1 MWRCFVYAEDQHRI
15 YLGVGLGNR
24 GFDDRY
30 PAVFQP
36 GGELLPP
43 DAQAPAQTRDQA
55 TSKGETADDSL
66 PSPTA
71 GPGAVGDPS
80 FLKQQQRLDVPLES
94 VESITTPSP
103 WSFRTWLAGL
113 GAALLSTGAGAFC
126 LTVGIWVPS
135 ARRID
140 ATQESMYG
148 STSWGMNMA
157 EAGIPLITASIA
169 MLALLFIL
177 GSRHSRSMERL
188 LRICAAAVGVSS
200 LVLAAIAMF
209 ADRAFP
215 NAVYIEAEENA
226 YAPMQIWSLA
236 TGAARL
242 PLTALG
248 LSILVVVWLLPTIN
262 RHEQTRSRAMKSGL
276 VLLAVGFI
284 MIFAPQQFPDAT
296 SVHIS
301 SSNGIAFPSPPWT
314 HSVKDVA
321 SAVVFVGAASLL
333 LGVVFMLTPSRKQN
347 QLEASEEP
355 DTLKI

>member
-1 MWRCFVYAEDQHRI
+1 M
-15 YLGVGLGNR
+15 
-24 GFDDRY
+24 
-30 PAVFQP
+30 FQP

-43 DAQAPAQTRDQA
+43 DAQTLAQTRDQA
-55 TSKGETADDSL
+55 NSKGETADDGL
-66 PSPTA
+66 PSPAA
-71 GPGAVGDPS
+71 GPGTGGRTF
-80 FLKQQQRLDVPLES
+80 FLKQQQRLAEPLES

-103 WSFRTWLAGL
+103 WSLRTWLAGL
-113 GAALLSTGAGAFC
+113 GAALLTMGAGVFC
-126 LTVGIWVPS
+126 LTVGIWFPS
-135 ARRID
+135 ARRVG
-140 ATQESMYG
+140 ASQESMYG

-169 MLALLFIL
+169 LLALLFVL
-177 GSRHSRSMERL
+177 GSRHSRSKKRL
-188 LRICAAAVGVSS
+188 LRICAAMVGVSC

-226 YAPMQIWSLA
+226 YAPMQIWSLT

-248 LSILVVVWLLPTIN
+248 LSILVVVWLLPTIS
-262 RHEQTRSRAMKSGL
+262 RHEQTRSRAVKSGL
-276 VLLAVGFI
+276 VLLALGFI
-284 MIFAPQQFPDAT
+284 MIFAPQLFPDAT

-301 SSNGIAFPSPPWT
+301 SNNGIGFPSPPWT
-314 HSVKDVA
+314 HSAKGMA

-333 LGVVFMLTPSRKQN
+333 LGVVFMLIPTRKQN